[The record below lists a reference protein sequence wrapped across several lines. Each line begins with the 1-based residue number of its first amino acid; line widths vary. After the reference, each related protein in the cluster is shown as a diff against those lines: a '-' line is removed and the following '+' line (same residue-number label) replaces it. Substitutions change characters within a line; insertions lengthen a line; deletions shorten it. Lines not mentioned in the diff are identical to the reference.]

1 MQTSNE
7 GCYFQD
13 EHIYNNH
20 WTGTPDTQ
28 SSAHHSAD
36 LTRVTQNTGNS
47 QTDGEPQFEHGCI

>member
-1 MQTSNE
+1 MKAVISRNE
-7 GCYFQD
+7 L
-13 EHIYNNH
+13 IYNNH

-36 LTRVTQNTGNS
+36 LTRVTQSTGNS